1 MLVNV
6 NVSQVSFCKT
16 KVKLKLNIPYVTTSH
31 IFSLTSLFLSHNALL
46 LLFWI
51 GLSTKKHSVMVRK
64 ILWFGLKC
72 LFWSILI
79 SPKEK
84 VNINDSSL
92 KIYPIFYAIQT
103 VGNVSSSP

>member
-16 KVKLKLNIPYVTTSH
+16 KVKLKLNILYITTSH

-46 LLFWI
+46 LLWI

-72 LFWSILI
+72 LCWSILI
-79 SPKEK
+79 SSKEK

-103 VGNVSSSP
+103 AGNVSSSP